1 MARIWGRRCKLPSF
15 FFGVLFFKWKNGRV
29 KQYVAAAE
37 LRNAL
42 MFAFT
47 AFILADPAKA
57 RLSEY
62 CTWYEV
68 VTFIKSS

>member
-1 MARIWGRRCKLPSF
+1 M
-15 FFGVLFFKWKNGRV
+15 RV
-29 KQYVAAAE
+29 EAVRSSSRE

-42 MFAFT
+42 IFALL
-47 AFILADPAKA
+47 LADPAKA

-68 VTFIKSS
+68 VTFSAFIKSS